1 MLPGKELK
9 MYENVVLGGTF
20 DRLHAGHKILL
31 SEAVLRC
38 TRKLTVGVADTS
50 MLKCKTY
57 ISYYCQLVLFKYVF
71 IVMAMNVDVI
81 YFNMDYD
88 RTIIIKYKVERPIF
102 GIYDQF
108 LHLWGVCHH
117 SHCYLMFTIWHN
129 VASNWESV
137 GLWACHWTK
146 KSKYTVGQDS
156 VGIVTRYRLDGPG
169 SKSWWRWHF
178 SHLSRPALGPTQP
191 LIQWVL
197 GH

>member
-108 LHLWGVCHH
+108 LHL
-117 SHCYLMFTIWHN
+117 
-129 VASNWESV
+129 
-137 GLWACHWTK
+137 
-146 KSKYTVGQDS
+146 
-156 VGIVTRYRLDGPG
+156 
-169 SKSWWRWHF
+169 
-178 SHLSRPALGPTQP
+178 
-191 LIQWVL
+191 
-197 GH
+197 